1 MPKVGLYIAS
11 SISSLDFD
19 KIIEPYLKNK
29 NLQVF
34 SNFMHP
40 SIKCF
45 EVDKALSTNLNAQ
58 CQQRISDTHVEF
70 YKRYNGTPLCDN
82 QFNFWSHLRFNSN
95 LQLQNYYSFKG
106 WIDQLNKKEDITEFL
121 FVGVSN
127 KTANFIKFDFPN
139 STFISSGN
147 TDNKKQ
153 NNLNL
158 GFTFLKIIFR
168 GTVSFFKPKKKKETL
183 LVSVKASLIPI
194 LTKEG
199 IQVKDKFMYY
209 LKNEIEEGKTNALLN
224 SNLFSFKGLKEYSYD
239 DKGNSFDLRLGGILF
254 GALLRPS
261 FYKQIMKTRKVLN
274 SAIKSENSFL
284 GVMFK
289 NNKDGLLTELLYYW
303 SYYFFLKN
311 NKYKNIALTSEMS
324 PGVNSITRVAKQ
336 LGINVIGIQH
346 GLINENNFAYNY
358 SNEELKHDNPFPNK
372 LIVWGNDEKKFFEKN
387 KEFLSEVV
395 QAKGNVILDGISYI
409 PKKEEER
416 KFTILYASQPQPI
429 EKYRLQSFSDF
440 TEALLQFKS
449 IEVKAIIRLHPREVL
464 NYSVYQSY
472 LDKLSNYEVELDKGE
487 ELFSQIDKSDV
498 LVTSYSTVAKDA
510 IVLRKPIILQD
521 YVGSDLTGL
530 LEKNV
535 AFNSTNAEELYNTIT
550 KIQSNE
556 LLINKDSYDK
566 ALDELYDSLD
576 FEVAK
581 KIAMMLK

>member
-106 WIDQLNKKEDITEFL
+106 WIDQLNKKEDITEFV
-121 FVGVSN
+121 FVDVSN

-168 GTVSFFKPKKKKETL
+168 GTVSFFKPKKKKVTL

-209 LKNEIEEGKTNALLN
+209 LKNEIEEGKTNTLLN

-239 DKGNSFDLRLGGILF
+239 DKGNSFDLRLEGILF

-535 AFNSTNAEELYNTIT
+535 AFNSTNAEELYNIIT

-576 FEVAK
+576 FEVAT
-581 KIAMMLK
+581 KIATMLK

>member
-70 YKRYNGTPLCDN
+70 YKRYNGSPLCDN

-106 WIDQLNKKEDITEFL
+106 WIDQLNKKEDITEFV
-121 FVGVSN
+121 FVDVSN

-168 GTVSFFKPKKKKETL
+168 GTVSFFKPKKKKVTL

-209 LKNEIEEGKTNALLN
+209 LKNEIEQGKTNTLLN

-239 DKGNSFDLRLGGILF
+239 DKGNSFDLRLEGILF

-472 LDKLSNYEVELDKGE
+472 LDKLSNYEVELDKGK

-535 AFNSTNAEELYNTIT
+535 AFNSTNAEELYNIIT

-576 FEVAK
+576 FEVAT
-581 KIAMMLK
+581 KIATMLK

>member
-106 WIDQLNKKEDITEFL
+106 WIDQLNKKEDITEFV

-358 SNEELKHDNPFPNK
+358 SNEEYEMMRI
-372 LIVWGNDEKKFFEKN
+372 IV
-387 KEFLSEVV
+387 
-395 QAKGNVILDGISYI
+395 
-409 PKKEEER
+409 
-416 KFTILYASQPQPI
+416 
-429 EKYRLQSFSDF
+429 
-440 TEALLQFKS
+440 
-449 IEVKAIIRLHPREVL
+449 
-464 NYSVYQSY
+464 
-472 LDKLSNYEVELDKGE
+472 
-487 ELFSQIDKSDV
+487 
-498 LVTSYSTVAKDA
+498 VA
-510 IVLRKPIILQD
+510 
-521 YVGSDLTGL
+521 
-530 LEKNV
+530 
-535 AFNSTNAEELYNTIT
+535 
-550 KIQSNE
+550 
-556 LLINKDSYDK
+556 
-566 ALDELYDSLD
+566 
-576 FEVAK
+576 
-581 KIAMMLK
+581 

>member
-45 EVDKALSTNLNAQ
+45 EVDKALSTSLNAQ

-70 YKRYNGTPLCDN
+70 YKRYNGSPLCDN
-82 QFNFWSHLRFNSN
+82 QFNFWSYLRFNSN

-106 WIDQLNKKEDITEFL
+106 WIDQLNKKEDITEFV
-121 FVGVSN
+121 FVDVSN

-168 GTVSFFKPKKKKETL
+168 GTVSFFKPKKKKVTL

-209 LKNEIEEGKTNALLN
+209 LKNEIEEGKTNTLLN

-239 DKGNSFDLRLGGILF
+239 DKGNSFDLRLEGILF

-535 AFNSTNAEELYNTIT
+535 AFNSTNGEELYYIIT

-576 FEVAK
+576 FEVAT
-581 KIAMMLK
+581 KIATMLK

>member
-1 MPKVGLYIAS
+1 
-11 SISSLDFD
+11 
-19 KIIEPYLKNK
+19 
-29 NLQVF
+29 
-34 SNFMHP
+34 
-40 SIKCF
+40 
-45 EVDKALSTNLNAQ
+45 
-58 CQQRISDTHVEF
+58 
-70 YKRYNGTPLCDN
+70 
-82 QFNFWSHLRFNSN
+82 
-95 LQLQNYYSFKG
+95 
-106 WIDQLNKKEDITEFL
+106 
-121 FVGVSN
+121 
-127 KTANFIKFDFPN
+127 
-139 STFISSGN
+139 
-147 TDNKKQ
+147 
-153 NNLNL
+153 L

>member
-70 YKRYNGTPLCDN
+70 YKRYNGSPLCDN

-106 WIDQLNKKEDITEFL
+106 WIDQLNKKEDITEFV
-121 FVGVSN
+121 FVDVSN

-168 GTVSFFKPKKKKETL
+168 GTVSFFKPKKKKVTL

-209 LKNEIEEGKTNALLN
+209 LKNEIEEGKTNTLLN

-239 DKGNSFDLRLGGILF
+239 DKGNSFDLRLEGILF

-472 LDKLSNYEVELDKGE
+472 LDKLSNYEVELDKGK

-535 AFNSTNAEELYNTIT
+535 AFNSTNAEELYNIIT

-576 FEVAK
+576 FEVAT
-581 KIAMMLK
+581 KIATMLK

>member
-106 WIDQLNKKEDITEFL
+106 WIDQLNKKEDITEFV

-566 ALDELYDSLD
+566 ALDDLYDSLD

>member
-106 WIDQLNKKEDITEFL
+106 WIDQLNKKEDITEFV
-121 FVGVSN
+121 FVDVSN

-168 GTVSFFKPKKKKETL
+168 GTVSFFKPKKKKVTL

-209 LKNEIEEGKTNALLN
+209 LKNEIEEGKTNTLLN

-239 DKGNSFDLRLGGILF
+239 DKGNSFDLRLEGILF

-535 AFNSTNAEELYNTIT
+535 AFNSTNAEELYNIIT

-556 LLINKDSYDK
+556 LLINKDSYYK

-576 FEVAK
+576 FEVAT
-581 KIAMMLK
+581 KIATMLK

>member
-106 WIDQLNKKEDITEFL
+106 WIDQLNKKEDITEFV
-121 FVGVSN
+121 FVDVSN

-168 GTVSFFKPKKKKETL
+168 GTVSFFKPKKKKVTL

-556 LLINKDSYDK
+556 LLINKDSYYK

-576 FEVAK
+576 FEVAT
-581 KIAMMLK
+581 KIATMLK

>member
-106 WIDQLNKKEDITEFL
+106 WIDQLNKKEDITEFV

-395 QAKGNVILDGISYI
+395 QAKGNVILDGISYL

-550 KIQSNE
+550 KVQSNE

>member
-70 YKRYNGTPLCDN
+70 YKRYNGSPLCDN
-82 QFNFWSHLRFNSN
+82 QFNFWSYLRFNSN

-106 WIDQLNKKEDITEFL
+106 WIDQLNKKEDITEFV
-121 FVGVSN
+121 FVDVSN

-168 GTVSFFKPKKKKETL
+168 GTVSFFKPKNKKVTL

-209 LKNEIEEGKTNALLN
+209 LKNEIEEGKTNTLLN

-239 DKGNSFDLRLGGILF
+239 DKGNSFDLRLEGILF

-535 AFNSTNAEELYNTIT
+535 AFNSTNAEELYNIIT

-576 FEVAK
+576 FEVAT
-581 KIAMMLK
+581 KIATMLK

>member
-106 WIDQLNKKEDITEFL
+106 WIDQLNKKEDITEFV
-121 FVGVSN
+121 FVDVSN

>member
-70 YKRYNGTPLCDN
+70 YKRYNGSPLCDN
-82 QFNFWSHLRFNSN
+82 QFNFWSYLRFNSN

-106 WIDQLNKKEDITEFL
+106 WIDQLNKKEDITEFV
-121 FVGVSN
+121 FVDVSN

-168 GTVSFFKPKKKKETL
+168 GTVSFFKPKKKKVTL

-209 LKNEIEEGKTNALLN
+209 LKNEIEEGKTNTLLN

-239 DKGNSFDLRLGGILF
+239 DKGNSFDLRLEGILF

-535 AFNSTNAEELYNTIT
+535 AFNSTNGEELYYIIT

-576 FEVAK
+576 FEVAT
-581 KIAMMLK
+581 KIATMLK

>member
-106 WIDQLNKKEDITEFL
+106 WIDQLNKKEDITEFV

>member
-70 YKRYNGTPLCDN
+70 YKRYNGSPLCDN
-82 QFNFWSHLRFNSN
+82 QFNFWSYLRFNSN

-106 WIDQLNKKEDITEFL
+106 WIDQLNKKEDITEFV
-121 FVGVSN
+121 FVDVSN

-168 GTVSFFKPKKKKETL
+168 GTVSFFKPKKKKVTL

-209 LKNEIEEGKTNALLN
+209 LKNEIEEGKTNTLLN

-239 DKGNSFDLRLGGILF
+239 DKGNSFDLRLEGILF

-535 AFNSTNAEELYNTIT
+535 AFNSTNAEELYNIIT

-576 FEVAK
+576 FEVAT
-581 KIAMMLK
+581 KIATMLK

>member
-106 WIDQLNKKEDITEFL
+106 WIDQLNKKEDITEFV
-121 FVGVSN
+121 FVDVSN

-168 GTVSFFKPKKKKETL
+168 GTVSFFKPKKKKVTL

>member
-106 WIDQLNKKEDITEFL
+106 WIDQLNKKEDITEFV

-153 NNLNL
+153 NILNL

>member
-1 MPKVGLYIAS
+1 
-11 SISSLDFD
+11 
-19 KIIEPYLKNK
+19 
-29 NLQVF
+29 
-34 SNFMHP
+34 
-40 SIKCF
+40 
-45 EVDKALSTNLNAQ
+45 
-58 CQQRISDTHVEF
+58 
-70 YKRYNGTPLCDN
+70 
-82 QFNFWSHLRFNSN
+82 
-95 LQLQNYYSFKG
+95 
-106 WIDQLNKKEDITEFL
+106 
-121 FVGVSN
+121 
-127 KTANFIKFDFPN
+127 
-139 STFISSGN
+139 
-147 TDNKKQ
+147 
-153 NNLNL
+153 
-158 GFTFLKIIFR
+158 
-168 GTVSFFKPKKKKETL
+168 
-183 LVSVKASLIPI
+183 
-194 LTKEG
+194 
-199 IQVKDKFMYY
+199 
-209 LKNEIEEGKTNALLN
+209 
-224 SNLFSFKGLKEYSYD
+224 
-239 DKGNSFDLRLGGILF
+239 
-254 GALLRPS
+254 
-261 FYKQIMKTRKVLN
+261 
-274 SAIKSENSFL
+274 
-284 GVMFK
+284 
-289 NNKDGLLTELLYYW
+289 
-303 SYYFFLKN
+303 
-311 NKYKNIALTSEMS
+311 MS

>member
-106 WIDQLNKKEDITEFL
+106 WIDQLNKKEDITEFV

-395 QAKGNVILDGISYI
+395 QAKGNVILDGISYL
-409 PKKEEER
+409 PKKEEDR

-550 KIQSNE
+550 KVQSNE

>member
-45 EVDKALSTNLNAQ
+45 EADKALSTNLNAQ

-106 WIDQLNKKEDITEFL
+106 WIDQLNKKEDITEFV

>member
-106 WIDQLNKKEDITEFL
+106 WIDQLNKKEDITEFV

-395 QAKGNVILDGISYI
+395 QAKGNVILDGISYL
-409 PKKEEER
+409 PKKEEDR

>member
-106 WIDQLNKKEDITEFL
+106 WIDQLNKKEDITEFV

-395 QAKGNVILDGISYI
+395 QAKGNVILDGISYL

>member
-168 GTVSFFKPKKKKETL
+168 GTVSFFKPKKKKVTL

-576 FEVAK
+576 FEVAT
-581 KIAMMLK
+581 KIATMLK